1 MDGPTLAL
9 ESEMSAQRQQLQQH
23 ERRTTGPFSGIQ
35 LDVGLPRPG
44 SRRNTEER
52 FKEILR
58 LKPQQPQLEPILA
71 AMYAKLDPGSL
82 VCIQL
87 RIVYTYNCLH
97 FGPNTRC
104 TKWIRAPTTQWW
116 SAVGSRSRRSK
127 NHRGQYDRGP
137 SLLQASTLL
146 APQEAPMP
154 RWESWE
160 RG

>member
-9 ESEMSAQRQQLQQH
+9 ESEMSARRQQLQQR

-44 SRRNTEER
+44 SHDRRNTEER

-87 RIVYTYNCLH
+87 RIVYTYNCLQ
-97 FGPNTRC
+97 FGP
-104 TKWIRAPTTQWW
+104 
-116 SAVGSRSRRSK
+116 
-127 NHRGQYDRGP
+127 
-137 SLLQASTLL
+137 
-146 APQEAPMP
+146 
-154 RWESWE
+154 
-160 RG
+160 